1 MTGGEGML
9 ERRSVL
15 KPVLS
20 ARGDGLVVP
29 SLGTANY
36 DLFVVDD
43 RPENVYIWNAMGITA
58 SIGLGLALAQPERR
72 VLVTAGDGDMLM
84 GIGSLATIAVQ
95 APDNLAILVVD
106 NGLFEETGSQSG
118 LTASGVD
125 IAGMAKAAGFRET
138 MTATEESDVE
148 KLAEFLWERRGPVL
162 AVAKVGPAT
171 HKPVFPSMDGP
182 AIVRRF
188 REAVAGAAV

>member
-1 MTGGEGML
+1 ML

-15 KPVLS
+15 KRVLS
-20 ARGDGLVVP
+20 GRGNGLVVP
-29 SLGTANY
+29 SLGTSNY

-43 RPENVYIWNAMGITA
+43 RPENVYVWNAMGITA

-72 VLVTAGDGDMLM
+72 VLVTAGDGDMMM

-95 APDNLAILVVD
+95 GPDNLAVLVVD

-125 IAGMAKAAGFRET
+125 VAGMAKAAGFRET
-138 MTATEESDVE
+138 MTAREESELDA
-148 KLAEFLWERRGPVL
+148 LPEFLWERRGPVL
-162 AVAKVGPAT
+162 AVVKVGPAT
-171 HKPVFPSMDGP
+171 RKPVFPSMDGP
-182 AIVRRF
+182 GIVRRF
-188 REAVAGAAV
+188 REAVAGAA